1 MPTLCNP
8 REHVSRGAR
17 MFRQHAGESIPRGR
31 GWDGPGLE
39 GDPLLAELRIVSEW
53 AQLRGTEASELPVPS
68 GICKPCKSSPH
79 GGLIAGTLVRC
90 ATSVASAMALAGL
103 RPGEVRLAL
112 LAVVCF
118 RRGLLCEVF
127 MIKKGYFVTDLPP
140 SGEG

>member
-53 AQLRGTEASELPVPS
+53 AQLRGKRLPDSRTHWNLQAVQF
-68 GICKPCKSSPH
+68 KPARGPHCRDLSSPI
-79 GGLIAGTLVRC
+79 GSWEAV
-90 ATSVASAMALAGL
+90 L
-103 RPGEVRLAL
+103 RDGVIW
-112 LAVVCF
+112 
-118 RRGLLCEVF
+118 RGLVW
-127 MIKKGYFVTDLPP
+127 
-140 SGEG
+140 